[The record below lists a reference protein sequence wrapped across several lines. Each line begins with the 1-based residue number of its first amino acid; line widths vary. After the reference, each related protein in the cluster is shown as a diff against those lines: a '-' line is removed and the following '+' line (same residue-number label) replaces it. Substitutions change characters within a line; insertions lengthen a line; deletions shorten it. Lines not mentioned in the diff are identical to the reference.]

1 MKKIGIIFGFW
12 LYSIGMI
19 GQHTTELTVDYLPE
33 KLTLKV
39 YQELVF
45 VNTTEQALDHIILN
59 DWNHAYS
66 ARNTPLA
73 ERFADEFIRSFHVE
87 SERQR
92 GSTNGLTIIDDQ
104 KSLLDW
110 NRLVDHPDIIKIN
123 LPQPLQAGS
132 TIHLTL
138 TYSLK
143 LPDATFTGY
152 GYSGESELN
161 LNQWMLSPARQIDG
175 KFVVYSNL
183 NIDDAA
189 NAPMQVRLNVRPNGY
204 YAISDLEQIGYT
216 ETEYQFEGKNRL
228 NVRLHL
234 VKNNTFL
241 GFKNQDIE
249 LISNLNERRI
259 NDLHKAL
266 IVDKIRAF
274 VDKNLGTSGIPKFT
288 IAQSDYDLNPFY
300 GLNQLPNFIR
310 PFPDDFVYELKFLKT
325 YVHNRLKGTLRLDPR
340 KDNWLFDAI
349 QIYVMMH
356 YIDEHY
362 PKYKMMGSLGRI
374 KIIKG
379 YRLLSL
385 DFNEQYSYFY
395 MLMARKNLDQPLGE
409 SKDKLLKFNEKIASK
424 YRAGLSFRYLA
435 EYLGQE
441 ILDQSILEFIAL
453 AQQQNVSTQDF
464 HRILQKNS
472 AQNLDWFFNTI
483 INSREIIDYKFS
495 EVTRTK
501 DSISFKLKNRTNT
514 FVPIPVFGIKKKEV
528 VFKKWI
534 YPSTNDSSYTFER
547 KEADKIVLN
556 YQNIVPEFN
565 QRNNWKSLKPF
576 FISNRP
582 LKFRFLKD
590 LEDPNYNQIMY
601 IPTIGFNFYDGVI
614 LGMSLNNRTVLDK
627 PITFDLIPSFS
638 TTSTSLSGSFNITFN
653 QYLRHSNLF
662 SIRYGIGGSHFRYA
676 PDATYEKLTPFV
688 QLRIREKE
696 FRKNHLQLINIRNV
710 YVNRE
715 PSSYVKTTGE
725 NHYSVLDLRFT
736 DAKTTITKTFTYSTD
751 LQLAS
756 QFLKTSGEMV
766 YRQLFQNNRQL
777 NFRFYG
783 GVFLRN
789 NDTKDYFSFALE
801 RPTDYLFDYS
811 FLGRSESNGVFRQQ
825 FITAE
830 GGFKSRFTNQL
841 ANQWLMATNIS
852 GSIWNWVEAY
862 ADLGVMKNKNADASL
877 KMDSGI
883 RLNLVTDYFELY
895 FPVFS
900 SNGWDVGQPNYAEK
914 IRFVV
919 TLNPRSLVGLFT
931 RKWF

>member
-1 MKKIGIIFGFW
+1 MKKISFFVVFL
-12 LYSIGMI
+12 LYSIGVVA
-19 GQHTTELTVDYLPE
+19 QHATELTVDYLPE
-33 KLTLKV
+33 KQTLNV
-39 YQELVF
+39 YQELTF
-45 VNTTEQALDHIILN
+45 VNTTDHSLDHIILN

-66 ARNTPLA
+66 DRNTPLA
-73 ERFADEFIRSFHVE
+73 DRFADEFMRSFHVA

-92 GSTNGLTIIDDQ
+92 GFTHGLTIIDDH

-110 NRLVDHPDIIKIN
+110 NRLEAHPDIVRIN
-123 LPQPLQAGS
+123 LPEVIPAGRL
-132 TIHLTL
+132 IHLTL
-138 TYSLK
+138 TYTLQ

-152 GYSGESELN
+152 GYKGDHELN
-161 LNQWMLSPARQIDG
+161 LTQWMLAPARIVKG
-175 KFVVYSNL
+175 EFLVYSNL

-189 NAPMQVRLNVRPNGY
+189 NAPMDVRLTVRPAGY
-204 YAISDLEQIGYT
+204 KVVSDLESIGNS
-216 ETEYQFEGKNRL
+216 EIEYLFEGKNRL
-228 NVRLHL
+228 QVQFHL
-234 VKNNTFL
+234 TKHTDFL
-241 GFKNQDIE
+241 GFKTTDLE
-249 LISNLNERRI
+249 LVSNLNERRI

-274 VDKNLGTSGIPKFT
+274 VDKSIGNSVVHKFLVT
-288 IAQSDYDLNPFY
+288 QSDYEANPFY

-310 PFPDDFVYELKFLKT
+310 PFPDDFIYELKFLKT
-325 YVHNRLKGTLRLDPR
+325 YLYNRLKGTLRLDPR

-362 PKYKMMGSLGRI
+362 PNFKMMGSLSKI
-374 KIIKG
+374 KLLKG

-385 DFNEQYSYFY
+385 NFNEQYSYFY

-409 SKDKLLKFNEKIASK
+409 SKDNLLKFNEKIASK

-435 EYLGQE
+435 DYLGE
-441 ILDQSILEFIAL
+441 DLVDKTIVEFIAF
-453 AQQQNVSTQDF
+453 AQQENASVDDF
-464 HRILQKNS
+464 QKLLQKNS
-472 AQNLDWFFNTI
+472 GQNLNWFFTTI
-483 INSREIIDYKFS
+483 INSREIIDYTFK
-495 EVTRTK
+495 EVSKTK
-501 DSISFKLKNRTNT
+501 DQISFQLKNRTNS
-514 FVPIPVFGIKKKEV
+514 FVPIPVFGIKKKEI
-528 VFKKWI
+528 VFKKWLF
-534 YPSTNDSSYTFER
+534 PSIQDSVYVFDR

-556 YQNIVPEFN
+556 YHNIVPEFN

-601 IPTIGFNFYDGVI
+601 VPTIGFNFYDGVI
-614 LGMSLNNRTVLDK
+614 VGLSLNNRTVLDK
-627 PITFDLIPSFS
+627 PISFDLIPSFS
-638 TTSTSLSGSFNITFN
+638 TTSTSLSGSFNVTFN

-662 SIRYGIGGSHFRYA
+662 SIRYGIGGSFFRYA
-676 PDATYEKLTPFV
+676 PDATYEKLTPFI

-696 FRKNHLQLINIRNV
+696 LRKNHLQLINLRNV
-710 YVNRE
+710 YVNRA
-715 PSSYVKTTGE
+715 PSNYVITTGE
-725 NHYSVLDLRFT
+725 NQYSVFDFRFT
-736 DAKTTITKTFTYSTD
+736 NAKTTITKTFTYSTD
-751 LQLAS
+751 LQFAS
-756 QFLKTSGEMV
+756 QFVKTSGEVV

-777 NFRFYG
+777 NLRFYG

-811 FLGRSESNGVFRQQ
+811 FLGRSESNGIFRQQ

-841 ANQWLMATNIS
+841 ANQWLVATNIS

-862 ADLGVMKNKNADASL
+862 ADFGVLKDQSTNATL

-895 FPVFS
+895 FPVYS
-900 SNGWDVGQPNYAEK
+900 SNGWDIGNTGYAEK